1 MFPNYMN
8 DKGLLKERPK
18 FETVLDDNPYIVE
31 TAGFVPLDVRFKQM
45 EQAGIQA
52 KFNAEDFTV
61 QDWRDIYFG
70 EDTEIYSTDEIED
83 VERKLALQRDKY
95 NSILAELQKQNEVYK
110 PQQEKSDEPISDKEE
125 VGD

>member
-1 MFPNYMN
+1 MFPNYIN

-52 KFNAEDFTV
+52 QFNAEDFTV

-95 NSILAELQKQNEVYK
+95 NSILAEMQKQNEVSET
-110 PQQEKSDEPISDKEE
+110 QQEKSNKPISDKEE
-125 VGD
+125 IGD